1 MIRSDYPI
9 KGNYKKGNIEKGFMA
24 EVSKFLRADWYFC
37 YHVPDATVSYRL
49 LDLVCISPKWDII
62 LVEFKKIN
70 LYTFNMSQFE
80 PSQIGLL
87 NFMERV
93 WAPHAIAIYSQATNS
108 YVVTSYWYIRKNI
121 NDKNGIKLFN
131 KPNNGNKK
139 ESE

>member
-1 MIRSDYPI
+1 MIRNDYPI
-9 KGNYKKGNIEKGFMA
+9 KWNYKKWNIEKGFMA
-24 EVSKFLRADWYFC
+24 EISKFLRADGYFC

-93 WAPHAIAIYSQATNS
+93 HAKHAIVIYSQETNT
-108 YVVTSYWYIRKNI
+108 YVVTSYSDIRQGI
-121 NDKNGIKLFN
+121 NEKNGIKLFN
-131 KPNNGNKK
+131 KSTNEK
-139 ESE
+139 ESK